1 LNNIGQSTNTL
12 LIAAAVL
19 LGLVV
24 IVIWYR
30 SLGPG
35 SVPPAPTR
43 VEANDGGISPKA
55 RQYMQYGR

>member
-1 LNNIGQSTNTL
+1 MLMIG
-12 LIAAAVL
+12 AAVL
-19 LGLVV
+19 LGLAV

-35 SVPPAPTR
+35 SVPPGPTR